1 MSQTVQRQT
10 NQTPAW
16 LMFSGGVIGTVG
28 AIVMRHAEN
37 ADQLILALG
46 SPAEV
51 SHVAAVAHSEMGAG
65 PADHRR
71 CCGAN
76 WNSCDCGSAADVSCP
91 GVAPRRAL

>member
-51 SHVAAVAHSEMGAG
+51 SHVAAVAHSSEWGLVLLITGAVVALTG
-65 PADHRR
+65 IVVIAARR
-71 CCGAN
+71 
-76 WNSCDCGSAADVSCP
+76 P
-91 GVAPRRAL
+91 M

>member
-28 AIVMRHAEN
+28 AIVIRHAEN

-51 SHVAAVAHSEMGAG
+51 SHTAAVAHSEWGLVLLITGAVVALTG
-65 PADHRR
+65 IVVIAARR
-71 CCGAN
+71 
-76 WNSCDCGSAADVSCP
+76 P
-91 GVAPRRAL
+91 M

>member
-51 SHVAAVAHSEMGAG
+51 SHVAAVAHSEWGLVLLITGAVVALTG
-65 PADHRR
+65 IVVIAARR
-71 CCGAN
+71 
-76 WNSCDCGSAADVSCP
+76 P
-91 GVAPRRAL
+91 M